1 MKAEKSILGDLALK
15 FDMTQL
21 DELIEKLKFAIK
33 LIKELKDGL
42 VDLDKYIKAIDDEC
56 FYTVDDVMEKTGYSK
71 PTVLG
76 MFNMK
81 DFPACTVGRRKLVKK
96 SAFWRMFDKP
106 VVGDFEL

>member
-1 MKAEKSILGDLALK
+1 MKSEKGILGDLALK
-15 FDMTQL
+15 FDMKQL

-56 FYTVDDVMEKTGYSK
+56 FYTVDDVIKLTGYSR
-71 PTVLG
+71 PTVLN

-81 DFPACTVGRRKLVKK
+81 SFPACSMGKRKIVKK
-96 SAFWRMFDKP
+96 SVFWKFFDEP
-106 VVGDFEL
+106 IVGNLDL